1 MTGHRQFDE
10 RRRERGV
17 AMLIAIF
24 ALLLISVVAIALIVS
39 SGTDSALASNYRT
52 SASAYY
58 ASLAGIEEAR
68 GRLLGTNP
76 SPIAL
81 PATPMGLAQVV
92 YIINPLNGET
102 VAPDDVSNPAT
113 YPDNEYKQE
122 FGVDVST
129 RIITRFNSVSAG
141 AGMPGPL
148 FKWVRINAV
157 TEKSLGN
164 GPTGNGTT
172 GVDVN
177 GDGTVDQ
184 ITPLLS
190 LIHI

>member
-1 MTGHRQFDE
+1 
-10 RRRERGV
+10 
-17 AMLIAIF
+17 MLIAIF

-76 SPIAL
+76 NPIAL
-81 PATPMGLAQVV
+81 PATPMDLTQVV
-92 YIINPLNGET
+92 YIINPLNAE
-102 VAPDDVSNPAT
+102 VIAPENGSSAST

-129 RIITRFNSVSAG
+129 RIITKFASVSPVAG
-141 AGMPGPL
+141 LPGPMY
-148 FKWVRINAV
+148 KWVRINAV
-157 TEKSLGN
+157 TEWSLGDC
-164 GPTGNGTT
+164 PTGNCGT
-172 GVDVN
+172 
-177 GDGTVDQ
+177 
-184 ITPLLS
+184 
-190 LIHI
+190 